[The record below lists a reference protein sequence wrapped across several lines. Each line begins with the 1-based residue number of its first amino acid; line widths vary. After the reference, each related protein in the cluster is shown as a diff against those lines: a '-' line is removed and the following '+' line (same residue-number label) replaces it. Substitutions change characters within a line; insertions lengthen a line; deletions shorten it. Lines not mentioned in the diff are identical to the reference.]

1 MTKTIRL
8 LLALA
13 LLLPTKLHS
22 QLIADHTIVED
33 YAIIPEYYRNEVK
46 KMLVSIP
53 GASHSTAYRLGLQ
66 FLEELDA
73 RFAVNI
79 AYEESYTENHLRCN
93 RIGRDFLDDE
103 WYTWFAWPD
112 GQRPAEA
119 NSVKDMIRRNN
130 ENNRNLAAIGYGWCW
145 IMMSS
150 YHSREYDPVHN
161 VRWWG
166 STRGGPDPGTL
177 GWGLDAGDFDITGNR
192 VSLDTYLQATVELM
206 EYCRTNNYPT
216 KVLFTT
222 GPVDKYAGEAGYQAW
237 LKHEKIRV
245 FVKADPDRIL
255 FDYADILC
263 YNNNGSTNTESYSY
277 GGATYTYPFITDTNL
292 GNETVGHIG
301 REGALRLGKAMWW
314 LLARIA
320 GWDGISS
327 STIIPEAPKAEQGF
341 TLIQNPTELH
351 IQLDTPLVY
360 SGYYTLYNTT
370 GSSVLRGPL
379 MGNPVVVATGGLP
392 AGVYILSLD
401 GPKKAHRKLVLR

>member
-119 NSVKDMIRRNN
+119 SSVKDMIRRNY
-130 ENNRNLAAIGYGWCW
+130 ENDRNLAAIGYGWCW
-145 IMMSS
+145 SMMSS
-150 YHSREYDPVHN
+150 YHSREYDPIHK

-166 STRGGPDPGTL
+166 NAIGGPDAGTL
-177 GWGLDAGDFDITGNR
+177 GWGLDAGDVGITGNR
-192 VSLDTYLQATVELM
+192 VNLDTYPALKGKIDPADVKSFINGLNMPTRTQNPEGGIITSIHLAVTTFPASAHRQAQVFYGLL
-206 EYCRTNNYPT
+206 YNGGR
-216 KVLFTT
+216 
-222 GPVDKYAGEAGYQAW
+222 
-237 LKHEKIRV
+237 LKHPKLILKILV
-245 FVKADPDRIL
+245 NAQQVAV
-255 FDYADILC
+255 
-263 YNNNGSTNTESYSY
+263 
-277 GGATYTYPFITDTNL
+277 
-292 GNETVGHIG
+292 ETKKDGEIG
-301 REGALRLGKAMWW
+301 R
-314 LLARIA
+314 
-320 GWDGISS
+320 
-327 STIIPEAPKAEQGF
+327 
-341 TLIQNPTELH
+341 
-351 IQLDTPLVY
+351 
-360 SGYYTLYNTT
+360 
-370 GSSVLRGPL
+370 
-379 MGNPVVVATGGLP
+379 
-392 AGVYILSLD
+392 
-401 GPKKAHRKLVLR
+401 AH

>member
-119 NSVKDMIRRNN
+119 NSVKDMIRRNY

-150 YHSREYDPVHN
+150 YHSREYDPEHN

-166 STRGGPDPGTL
+166 STRGGPDAGTL

-192 VSLDTYLQATVELM
+192 VNLDTYLEATLELM

-222 GPVDKYAGEAGYQAW
+222 GPVDKYNGEAGYQAW
-237 LKHEKIRV
+237 LKHEKIRA
-245 FVKADPDRIL
+245 FVNEDPDRIL

-263 YNNNGSTNTESYSY
+263 YNTDGSTNTESYSY
-277 GGATYTYPFITDTNL
+277 EGVTYTYPFITDINL
-292 GNETVGHIG
+292 GDEAVGHIG

-320 GWDGISS
+320 GWDGISTGV
-327 STIIPEAPKAEQGF
+327 STQLPPSPSDFNLTQHPGEIQILWTENQVQF
-341 TLIQNPTELH
+341 TT
-351 IQLDTPLVY
+351 Y
-360 SGYYTLYNTT
+360 SLFNTT
-370 GSSVLRGPL
+370 GTCVLRGTMSGAEL
-379 MGNPVVVATGGLP
+379 NISTSHLP
-392 AGVYILSLD
+392 AGVYILQLEGD
-401 GPKKAHRKLVLR
+401 LKAHRKLVLN